1 MKLNSDIQMNEL
13 GQPILHKTP
22 CYVQPGCQLYNED
35 FKETIK
41 RIGKIDFILTDPPY
55 PDYMVDEYKYY
66 DGIIN
71 FLNDINCKQLV
82 FWSAKVEF
90 PLTYSS
96 IHIWDKKCG
105 VGSMYERIFER
116 NGGNAYKVYN
126 YYLINS
132 TVAASYAKD
141 TFEGHPSQKPINL
154 IRDLILEYTKEGDTI
169 FDPFSGS
176 GTTAVACIKEKRNFI
191 GSELNKIHYDK
202 SVKRIQ
208 NQRSKPELF

>member
-1 MKLNSDIQMNEL
+1 MAIELFNENCL
-13 GQPILHKTP
+13 
-22 CYVQPGCQLYNED
+22 
-35 FKETIK
+35 ETIK
-41 RIGKIDFILTDPPY
+41 RLKQVDLILTDPPY
-55 PDYMVDEYKYY
+55 PDYLADEYKYF
-66 DGIIN
+66 DGIID
-71 FLNDINCKQLV
+71 FLKEINCRQLV

-176 GTTAVACIKEKRNFI
+176 GTVAVACAKEKRNFI
-191 GSELNKIHYDK
+191 GSELNTKYFDK
-202 SVKRIQ
+202 AIKRLS
-208 NQRSKPELF
+208 NQLAKPELF